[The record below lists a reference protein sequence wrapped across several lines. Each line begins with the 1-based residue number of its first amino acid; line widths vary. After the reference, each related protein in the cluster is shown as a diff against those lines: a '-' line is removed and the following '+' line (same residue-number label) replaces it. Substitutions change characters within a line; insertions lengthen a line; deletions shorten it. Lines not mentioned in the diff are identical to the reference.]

1 MDTPVANK
9 APTQFRMADL
19 ANRKATTFSLTPDAA
34 ARAAMADE
42 LQIIEIRK
50 LRLDGEIAPQGGR
63 DWQLTGT
70 LGATVVQ
77 ECGVTLDPVV
87 TRIDEPVT
95 RTYVAGYEEIEASE
109 AEMPEDD
116 TVEPIP
122 TVLDLEVVLAEVLS
136 LALPPFPRAEGAEL
150 GEAVY
155 AQDGATP
162 MTDDD
167 AKPFAGLGA
176 LKAALEAKDD

>member
-1 MDTPVANK
+1 MDTPVAHK

-19 ANRKATTFSLTPDAA
+19 ATRKATTFSMSPDAP
-34 ARAAMADE
+34 ARAALATE
-42 LQIIEIRK
+42 LGINEIRK
-50 LRLDGEIAPQGGR
+50 LRFDGDITPQGER

-87 TRIDEPVT
+87 TRIDEQAS
-95 RTYVAGYEEIEASE
+95 RSYVANFEEIEATE
-109 AEMPEDD
+109 AQMPEDD
-116 TVEPIP
+116 TIEPIP
-122 TVLDLEVVLAEVLS
+122 TVLDLEVVLSEVLS

-150 GEAVY
+150 GQAVY
-155 AQDGATP
+155 TEDGATP

-176 LKAALEAKDD
+176 LKAALEAKEE